1 VNDPERERAR
11 RNLRT
16 TLWLSLAALGFYLAF
31 FFSMSHRG
39 GG

>member
-1 VNDPERERAR
+1 VNEPERDRAR

-16 TLWLSLAALGFYLAF
+16 AMWLTAVALGFYALF